1 VPIWRLYR
9 GFKGKSFGNFPN
21 LEDNRQYTHKE
32 QKGREGEIIFVMF
45 LFPLN
50 SITGLFESVIK
61 VVFKSV
67 FYL

>member
-32 QKGREGEIIFVMF
+32 QKGRDGEGGER
-45 LFPLN
+45 
-50 SITGLFESVIK
+50 K
-61 VVFKSV
+61 D
-67 FYL
+67 

>member
-32 QKGREGEIIFVMF
+32 QKGREGETEGGGGREKGLVNS
-45 LFPLN
+45 LF
-50 SITGLFESVIK
+50 S
-61 VVFKSV
+61 
-67 FYL
+67 